1 MIKLGLGLGLI
12 RIKKRAGK
20 NPWLGGW
27 MDFSDLTNAWQ
38 VATFSGF

>member
-27 MDFSDLTNAWQ
+27 MDFSDSTNAFQ
-38 VATFSGF
+38 VVLISGF